1 MKVRP
6 LLFGVIVALLG
17 VVLQI
22 AYMRRFEDQASGG
35 AKIEVLVA
43 AVPIERG
50 KPITSEMLGMR
61 AIPQAYVDDRF
72 IRASER
78 EKVVNL
84 RAASSVPVQQT
95 LAWTDLIAN
104 TDERR
109 DLSSLVQPGN
119 RAMPVRIQFEEL
131 LQLIRPG
138 DFVDILAIDAEGR
151 TASVL
156 LQRVLVLAAG
166 LETTIARGPDKAPV
180 RANLLTVSVSLQEAQ
195 MLGLAQTIGRVTAVV
210 RNTGDPRVTDAPPD
224 VTREQLNDAN
234 ARQSVQGIRRR
245 PVRLEPGVA
254 P

>member
-35 AKIEVLVA
+35 AKIDLLVA
-43 AVPIERG
+43 AQPIERG
-50 KPITSEMLGMR
+50 KPITSDMLGVR
-61 AIPQAYVDDRF
+61 SIPQAYVDDRF

-78 EKVVNL
+78 EKIVNL
-84 RAASSVPVQQT
+84 RAASAVPVLQT
-95 LAWTDLIAN
+95 LAWTDLIAS
-104 TDERR
+104 TDDRR

-151 TASVL
+151 NASVL

-166 LETTIARGPDKAPV
+166 LETTIARGSDKAPV

-210 RNTGDPRVTDAPPD
+210 RNTGDPRVTEAPPD
-224 VTREQLNDAN
+224 VTRDQLVDSA
-234 ARQSVQGIRRR
+234 ARQSVQGTRRR
-245 PVRLEPGVA
+245 PIRLEPGVA